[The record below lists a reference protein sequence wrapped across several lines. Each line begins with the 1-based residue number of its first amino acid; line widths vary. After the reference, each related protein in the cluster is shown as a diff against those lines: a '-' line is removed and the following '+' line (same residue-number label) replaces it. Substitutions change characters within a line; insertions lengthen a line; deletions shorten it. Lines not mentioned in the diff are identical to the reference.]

1 MGTRIVVAVVSS
13 TQDYQVAQAADAR
26 QAAQKAGVDVEVV
39 SAEGNAIQQ
48 IHQLYKF
55 IHAPEAERP
64 AAIVVEPVSTEG
76 LGRLARN
83 ALAAGIGWVVQQ
95 WKNDYLS
102 QLRRENPKLPVVAVS
117 VDEEETGRIQAA
129 QLRALRP
136 TGGALLVIQGP
147 LESSTAV
154 SRFRGLE
161 QSLAGSRIELKRVL
175 NGDWSTPSA
184 EKAVRAWMRLG
195 TSAGA
200 NVDVIASQ
208 NDSMAQGARKAFEEL
223 RPEWTSLPMTGC
235 DGLPEGGQRMVAN
248 RQLSATIIKPTT
260 AGPAVELLARV
271 LLKGQPAPPELVLH
285 AQSYPALDKLRPATA
300 AARA

>member
-13 TQDYQVAQAADAR
+13 TQDFQVAQAADAS
-26 QAAQKAGVDVEVV
+26 AAGQKAGVEVEVI

-55 IHAPEAERP
+55 IHAPVGQRP

-76 LGRLARN
+76 MDRLARN
-83 ALAAGIGWVVQQ
+83 ALAAGIGWVIQQ

-102 QLRRENPKLPVVAVS
+102 QLRRENPKLPVVAVT

-136 TGGALLVIQGP
+136 GGGALLLVQGP

-161 QSLAGSRIELKRVL
+161 QALAASRIELKRVL
-175 NGDWSTPSA
+175 NGDWSTASA

-195 TSAGA
+195 TSAGT
-200 NVDVIASQ
+200 NIDLIASQ
-208 NDSMAQGARKAFEEL
+208 NDSMAQGARKAIQEL
-223 RPEWTSLPMTGC
+223 RPEWSSLPMTGC
-235 DGLPEGGQRMVAN
+235 DGLPDGGQRMVAN
-248 RQLSATIIKPTT
+248 GQLSATIIKPTT
-260 AGPAVELLARV
+260 TGPAIELLARV
-271 LLKGQPAPPELVLH
+271 LKGQQAPPELVLH
-285 AQSYPALDKLRPATA
+285 AQSYPPLDKLRPASA
-300 AARA
+300 PARS